1 MVEADNEC
9 DLPCSRKM
17 WDGYGRWN
25 INDQWKPF
33 IEEINLPS
41 SQSKT
46 AIGGGICEISISNK
60 YYAKDYQ
67 YLPKTC

>member
-46 AIGGGICEISISNK
+46 AIG
-60 YYAKDYQ
+60 
-67 YLPKTC
+67 